1 MVEYPLYWE
10 SRKLKYLFTYSLSS
24 VDRHQYDDEKSVNV
38 CHYPDVYHN
47 EKIGSVKN
55 LPTGT
60 CSEEEFQKF
69 KVYPGDI
76 LITKDSESRDIGVA
90 CLISDSLI
98 DTVCGYHLGIIRPG
112 DGLDS
117 GYFFRFLQTQIVKGY
132 FYGECSGI
140 TRFSLGKSSVENLA
154 LPVPPPEE
162 QKLISLYL
170 DKKIGQID
178 FLVEKIQRKI
188 NLLKEQRES
197 LINRCIT
204 KGLDPNVEMKD
215 SGIEWIGEIPKHWKL
230 GKLKYLINLITA
242 GATPSNIGEDFDENG
257 EVRFLKGEDLIDGQ
271 VTPQGN
277 SFISVDVHKKMKRSQ
292 LMKGDLLVVIAGT
305 LGKCAIVPEEV
316 LPANTNQAISLIR
329 LKEGVDPVFV
339 QYWFETSSCKN
350 QISEF
355 AMVVAQ
361 PNLSMGDLGNITIP
375 IISYDSQK
383 EITLTLS
390 KTTSK
395 MNELLQKEAT
405 RIELLIEYRQSLI
418 QSVVTGKV
426 RIAED
431 MI

>member
-10 SRKLKYLFTYSLSS
+10 SQKLKYLFTYSLSS

-38 CHYPDVYHN
+38 CHYPDVYRN

-112 DGLDS
+112 YGLNP
-117 GYFFRFLQTQIVKGY
+117 GYFFRFLQTQIVKGH

-140 TRFSLGKSSVENLA
+140 TRFSLGKSSVENLV

-170 DKKIGQID
+170 DKKTEQID
-178 FLVEKIQRKI
+178 SLVGKIQRKI
-188 NLLKEQRES
+188 ELLKEQRES

-215 SGIEWIGEIPKHWKL
+215 SGIDWIGEIPDHWGL
-230 GKLKYLINLITA
+230 QRLKYVSQHIVEKRFPIEGDIKISPENVESDTGRVLDFYSDYDSEGQEFLPGDILFNKLRVYLNKVVLTDFA
-242 GATPSNIGEDFDENG
+242 G
-257 EVRFLKGEDLIDGQ
+257 
-271 VTPQGN
+271 
-277 SFISVDVHKKMKRSQ
+277 
-292 LMKGDLLVVIAGT
+292 
-305 LGKCAIVPEEV
+305 
-316 LPANTNQAISLIR
+316 
-329 LKEGVDPVFV
+329 
-339 QYWFETSSCKN
+339 
-350 QISEF
+350 
-355 AMVVAQ
+355 
-361 PNLSMGDLGNITIP
+361 LSMGEMIVLRPRGIYP
-375 IISYDSQK
+375 EY
-383 EITLTLS
+383 LS
-390 KTTSK
+390 KVMTSK
-395 MNELLQKEAT
+395 IFIDEINSLSEGVKLPRPPLEGIMNSLVPVPLPEEQKLISLYLDKKTEQIDSLIEKIQ
-405 RIELLIEYRQSLI
+405 RKIELLSECRQSLI
-418 QSVVTGKV
+418 SSVVIGKV
-426 RIAED
+426 RITED